1 MFFINDSRTF
11 CYPRIETDKQGQ
23 FPFDKP
29 YYLMIDQQLGGDWV
43 GDVAMEDLPMQM
55 EIDWVRFYQKK

>member
-1 MFFINDSRTF
+1 
-11 CYPRIETDKQGQ
+11 
-23 FPFDKP
+23 
-29 YYLMIDQQLGGDWV
+29 MIDQQLGGDWV